1 MGLAPNDIFTRILSM
16 NDLSFTLVS
25 IEAFCIRVPVKMP
38 IKVAFGTFRDRPMVL
53 LRVVDGQG
61 AEGWG
66 EVWANWPA
74 SGAEHRARL
83 SIDLGER
90 VVGKRFDSPEQMFRQ
105 LSQELEVLVLQT
117 LEVGPIAQVLAGIDI
132 ACWDLVARRANTP
145 LHRMISQ
152 RDVQHVPV
160 YVTGINPD
168 QPEVFAA
175 SRQAE
180 GFRSF
185 KLKTGFGHDLDVRNL
200 QAMREVLGSS
210 AELTCDS
217 NQNLDL
223 PAAKAFVEAIAPLK
237 LAWFEEPLRVDAPA
251 SDWKELSIASTT
263 PLAGGEN
270 FHGAQF
276 DEALDSSVLHVIQPD
291 ITKWGGVS
299 GNAKV
304 AARAVAAG
312 KRYCPHYFGGG
323 VSLLAS
329 LHVLAAVG
337 GEGVL
342 EFDAHPNLGR
352 EAVVGDLLPVRDGSV
367 SVPTGP
373 GLGAVPDL
381 AQLLGHQT
389 WTGRVTS

>member
-1 MGLAPNDIFTRILSM
+1 MSSLAFT
-16 NDLSFTLVS
+16 VAS

-53 LRVVDGQG
+53 LRVVDAEG

-83 SIDLGER
+83 ALDLGER
-90 VVGKRFDSPEQMFRQ
+90 VVGKRFESPEKMFQQ
-105 LSQELEVLVLQT
+105 LSRELEVLVLQT
-117 LEVGPIAQVLAGIDI
+117 LEVGPIAQVLAGLDI
-132 ACWDLVARRANTP
+132 ACWDLVARRAGQP
-145 LHRMISQ
+145 LHKLLSDREVS
-152 RDVQHVPV
+152 RVPV

-175 SRQAE
+175 ARQAE
-180 GFRSF
+180 GFHAF
-185 KLKTGFGHDLDVRNL
+185 KLKTGFGHDIDVRNL
-200 QAMREVLGSS
+200 RAMREALGPD
-210 AELTCDS
+210 AVLTCDS

-223 PAAKAFVEAIAPLK
+223 PAAVAFAQAIAPLN
-237 LAWFEEPLRVDAPA
+237 LSWFEEPLRVDAPEADWQALARA
-251 SDWKELSIASTT
+251 SST

-270 FHGAQF
+270 FHGPQF
-276 DEALDSSVLHVIQPD
+276 DLALNSPVLQVIQPD

-299 GNAKV
+299 GNYAV
-304 AARAVAAG
+304 ARRAVAGG

-329 LHVLAAVG
+329 LHVLAAAG
-337 GEGVL
+337 GEGLL

-352 EAVVGDLLPVRDGSV
+352 EAVVGDLLPVSDGSV
-367 SVPTGP
+367 PVPTGP
-373 GLGAVPDL
+373 GLGGIPDL
-381 AQLLGHQT
+381 ARLASHQT
-389 WTGRVTS
+389 LTGKIQA